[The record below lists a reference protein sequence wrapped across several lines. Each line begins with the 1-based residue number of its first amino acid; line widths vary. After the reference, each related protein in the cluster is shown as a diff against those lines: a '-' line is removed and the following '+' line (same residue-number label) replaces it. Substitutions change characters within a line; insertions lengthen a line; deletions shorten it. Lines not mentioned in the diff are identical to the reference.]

1 MNEIDQLL
9 TMAEVSVALA
19 GFAGI
24 VATFQFRQQ
33 NKVYRGHVV
42 ALSMIVNISLVG
54 GFFAVLPLIFLN
66 YDMPEQDVW
75 ALCSALMGV
84 NIFGFIV
91 YLWKRARLNS
101 LPPTTRVIIIGF
113 FLTAL
118 GVAIANVMNAA
129 GFIFHRQFGTYF
141 ISFVF
146 CLSLVGYNFSRLLMF
161 PLWKLIHRQEPSL

>member
-1 MNEIDQLL
+1 MSEIEQLL
-9 TMAEVSVALA
+9 TIAEVSVALA

-33 NKVYRGHVV
+33 VNVYRGHVL

-54 GFFAVLPLIFLN
+54 ALFSVLPLVFLN

-84 NIFGFIV
+84 NISCFIV
-91 YLWKRARLNS
+91 YVWKTTRLNS
-101 LPPTTRVIIIGF
+101 LPLTTRAIFIVF
-113 FLTAL
+113 FLMAFA
-118 GVAIANVMNAA
+118 VVIANFMNAA

-141 ISFVF
+141 ISFIF
-146 CLSLVGYNFSRLLMF
+146 CFFLVGYNFSRLLML
-161 PLWKLIHRQEPSL
+161 PLWKQVRQQEIAS